1 VSTPRS
7 HVHKVSRYWVVTG
20 KKEVK
25 VKQKLSQVSIMSN
38 EIIVK
43 GNPNIPNIAL
53 TFDDGP
59 GRITPYILDVLRKY
73 GAKATFFCLGY
84 CIDKN
89 IVAQDYT
96 GKYIT
101 GSEIVKRA
109 NEEGHLIAIHSYDHL
124 ALPRLTDEEILNNEL
139 SRTKNIIT
147 SLIRKTPVYFRPPY
161 GNIDDRVNNI
171 AKALDLKIVLWSC
184 RSADSSTEPA
194 VILDGPLIYTHGP
207 VDLYNNIMRNTEN
220 GSIILCHDGHSG
232 THDANFGIVSA
243 LDRAIPELQQKG
255 FNFVTVKDLL
265 VTENYVI
272 QT

>member
-1 VSTPRS
+1 
-7 HVHKVSRYWVVTG
+7 
-20 KKEVK
+20 
-25 VKQKLSQVSIMSN
+25 MSN

-59 GRITPYILDVLRKY
+59 GRVTPYILDVLRKH

-89 IVAQDYT
+89 IAAQDYT

-101 GSEIVKRA
+101 GSEIVKHA
-109 NEEGHLIAIHSYDHL
+109 NDEGHLIAIHSYDHL

-139 SRTKNIIT
+139 CSTKNIIT
-147 SLIRKTPVYFRPPY
+147 NLIGKSPVYFRPPY
-161 GNIDDRVNNI
+161 GSINDKANNI
-171 AKALDLKIVLWSC
+171 TKALGLKTVLWSC

-194 VILDGPLIYTHGP
+194 IILDGPLIYKYGP
-207 VDLYNNIMRNTEN
+207 VDLYNNIISNTEN

-232 THDANFGIVSA
+232 THEANFGILSA

-255 FNFVTVKDLL
+255 FNFVTVDELL
-265 VTENYVI
+265 ATGNYVLKD
-272 QT
+272 

>member
-1 VSTPRS
+1 
-7 HVHKVSRYWVVTG
+7 
-20 KKEVK
+20 
-25 VKQKLSQVSIMSN
+25 LSN
-38 EIIVK
+38 KIIVK

-59 GRITPYILDVLRKY
+59 GRVTPYILDVLLKY

-96 GKYIT
+96 GRYMT
-101 GSEIVKRA
+101 GSEIVKRV
-109 NEEGHLIAIHSYDHL
+109 NDESHLIAIHSYDHL

-147 SLIRKTPVYFRPPY
+147 ELIRKPPVYFRPPY
-161 GNIDDRVNNI
+161 GKINDRVNNI
-171 AKALDLKIVLWSC
+171 ATMLGLKTILWTC
-184 RSADSSTEPA
+184 RSADSSSEPA
-194 VILDGPLIYTHGP
+194 IILDGPLIYRYGP
-207 VDLYNNIMRNTEN
+207 VDIYNNIMRNTGN

-232 THDANFGIVSA
+232 TYEANFGIISA

-255 FNFVTVKDLL
+255 FNFVTIDELL
-265 VTENYVI
+265 ATGNYVI
-272 QT
+272 QD

>member
-1 VSTPRS
+1 
-7 HVHKVSRYWVVTG
+7 
-20 KKEVK
+20 
-25 VKQKLSQVSIMSN
+25 MSN

-59 GRITPYILDVLRKY
+59 GRVTPYILDVLRKY

-84 CIDKN
+84 CIDKD

-109 NEEGHLIAIHSYDHL
+109 NDEGHLIAIHSYDHL
-124 ALPRLTDEEILNNEL
+124 ALPRLTDEEILNNGL
-139 SRTKNIIT
+139 SRTKNIVT
-147 SLIRKTPVYFRPPY
+147 NLIRKPPVYFRPPY
-161 GNIDDRVNNI
+161 GKINDRVNNI
-171 AKALDLKIVLWSC
+171 ATTLGLKTILWNC

-194 VILDGPLIYTHGP
+194 ILLDGPLIYKYGP
-207 VDLYNNIMRNTEN
+207 VDIYNNIMRNTGN

-232 THDANFGIVSA
+232 TYEANFGLVSA

-255 FNFVTVKDLL
+255 FSFVTIDDLL
-265 VTENYVI
+265 ATGNDIIED
-272 QT
+272 